1 MKVCSSSNDWIFLE
15 CFFLRLAYTGPPAI
29 FSIIVHVFL
38 PQHLFPQG
46 PLLVG
51 FALASV
57 ILWIFLLFLKFW
69 VPWFV
74 LWPYFTYR
82 SKSCW
87 FFNLFSFS
95 LVRKNWATSKFLI
108 YQNWNQ
114 MSYWFFSTF
123 ISVLN
128 SEHRRL
134 PFLVLLIHFII
145 MEIKQFLRAKN
156 TEIIW
161 TLKQ

>member
-1 MKVCSSSNDWIFLE
+1 MLLLQWLDFLRVFFPQTCLHWASSN
-15 CFFLRLAYTGPPAI
+15 

-57 ILWIFLLFLKFW
+57 ILWIFLLSLEFW

-82 SKSCW
+82 SKRSCW
-87 FFNLFSFS
+87 FFNLFSFL

-156 TEIIW
+156 TEIILI
-161 TLKQ
+161 LKQ